1 MYDHG
6 HFLKGGDMLQVSAYM
21 FHVGLLLIGL
31 LFLVGGT
38 YGVVE
43 EIIDTYKS
51 GETGMYTSYFPSV
64 CASITD
70 HRLIGSVFSCAD
82 NSNSS

>member
-1 MYDHG
+1 
-6 HFLKGGDMLQVSAYM
+6 MLQISAYM

-43 EIIDTYKS
+43 QIIDEYRS
-51 GETGMYTSYFPSV
+51 GEVGMYLPLFV
-64 CASITD
+64 C
-70 HRLIGSVFSCAD
+70 VC
-82 NSNSS
+82 SN